1 MADVMGIDLVAIP
14 ARPEHMPIV
23 VTNFFDGTE
32 RGIATSKRGKYF
44 GAQRTAHSAQRT
56 AHSAQ
61 RMRANRSVATACY
74 VELAKC

>member
-44 GAQRTAHSAQRT
+44 GAQRTAHSAQR
-56 AHSAQ
+56 
-61 RMRANRSVATACY
+61 MRANRSVATACY

>member
-56 AHSAQ
+56 AHARKSQ
-61 RMRANRSVATACY
+61 RRYRVLC
-74 VELAKC
+74 

>member
-44 GAQRTAHSAQRT
+44 GAQR
-56 AHSAQ
+56 
-61 RMRANRSVATACY
+61 MRANRSVATACY